1 MKFIQKHILLISIG
15 FLYPMTGLLSQGTLV
30 LDRSKAKVDPAIPA
44 EMLATLA
51 ATLEKSLAD
60 YAHYSTLYD
69 KGEKSVNSASVNQF
83 ISLFD
88 ASTAML
94 VKDYLFDS
102 IPTQYDIN
110 DYFISVLEG
119 PMSSKGIEAEV
130 SGPVLVEV
138 YRDPNATD
146 QIVSTVLITKVLKN
160 YQQATGTG
168 YFLKPVSRKLVL
180 TYRTPSYYL
189 EEALISSIA
198 YYSSEAIS
206 SKPVAVAPAPTTQ
219 VQGRCV
225 LIDASTV
232 LPEGVNEDTLA
243 LLEKLVCDALDEYRA
258 TASLLDSTAGAVTG
272 ASASRFQQLFSSGA
286 SLHLSDYREYPENIE
301 VTAYREDVFKFFR
314 NSGVQFE
321 LSNAR
326 IKSISYDPDG
336 FYFVK
341 VLATKEVPQYLDDE
355 SYEIK
360 ESGKK
365 RSFEFEIDYIIVE
378 RVMSDPLIERA
389 ISTAIVKP
397 EEKRTLLSFGPNLTS
412 GLVSGTPIS
421 GYEYITD
428 NTTLGSTL
436 GLGFQLD
443 LISNFLAKHRAPK
456 KPLFLATGLSFQTF
470 TLEAEGTN
478 LIYNDSLNT
487 IDGLQGIQSK
497 EIFEIKD
504 KIPMKVIGIP
514 LGIEYR
520 LIGAAN
526 KKFELFLGG
535 KIVPTYLLGG
545 ESSFS
550 ADGFYNLTYE
560 QFGFSFYDDQNQF
573 QLKPQENKG
582 VDSLYGIGR
591 FNVDDNRGSEFASKF
606 LLGYKLETSM
616 LLSLSANFYLNARIG
631 YGGYFGEIIASNDT
645 TPPKFPLSD
654 KPKDGQNVSRNTLF
668 EDYYNSIKLSYL
680 SFSVGLAYRLN

>member
-1 MKFIQKHILLISIG
+1 MKFILKYFLLIFIG
-15 FLYPMTGLLSQGTLV
+15 FLCPMARLLSQGTLA
-30 LDRSKAKVDPAIPA
+30 LDKSKAKVDPAIPA
-44 EMLATLA
+44 EMLATLS

-60 YAHYSTLYD
+60 YAVYSTLYD
-69 KGEKSVNSASVNQF
+69 KESKSVNSASVNQF

-88 ASTAML
+88 ASSAML

-119 PMSSKGIEAEV
+119 PMNSKGIEAEV
-130 SGPVLVEV
+130 SSPVLVEV

-146 QIVSTVLITKVLKN
+146 QIVSKVLITKVLKN
-160 YQQATGTG
+160 YLQATGTG
-168 YFLKPVSRKLVL
+168 YFLKPVTRKLIL
-180 TYRTPSYYL
+180 AYRTPSYYL

-198 YYSSEAIS
+198 YYSPEALS
-206 SKPVAVAPAPTTQ
+206 SKSVAVVPAPTTQ
-219 VQGRCV
+219 VQRRCV

-243 LLEKLVCDALDEYRA
+243 LIEKLVCDALDEYRA
-258 TASLLDSTAGAVTG
+258 TASLLDSTAGTVTG
-272 ASASRFQQLFSSGA
+272 ASASRFQLLFSSGA

-321 LSNAR
+321 LSNTR

-397 EEKRTLLSFGPNLTS
+397 EVKRTLLSFGPNFSS
-412 GLVSGTPIS
+412 GVVSGTPKS
-421 GYEYITD
+421 GYEDITD
-428 NTTLGSTL
+428 HTTFGSVP
-436 GLGFQLD
+436 GIGFQVD
-443 LISNFLAKHRAPK
+443 LISNFTAKHRAPK
-456 KPLFLATGLSFQTF
+456 KPLFLAVGLSFQTF
-470 TLEAEGTN
+470 TLEAEATD
-478 LIYNDSLNT
+478 LNDEKDSIT
-487 IDGLQGIQSK
+487 IDGIMGTESR
-497 EIFEIKD
+497 EIALLKD
-504 KIPMKVIGIP
+504 RIPMKVIGVP
-514 LGIEYR
+514 LGVEYR
-520 LIGAAN
+520 VIGAEN

-560 QFGFSFYDDQNQF
+560 QFGFSFYDDQKEF
-573 QLKPQENKG
+573 QLKPTERFQIDDK
-582 VDSLYGIGR
+582 YGIGS
-591 FNVDDNRGSEFASKF
+591 FNVDDNNGTKMDSKF

-631 YGGYFGEIIASNDT
+631 YGGYFGEIITPSDT
-645 TPPKFPLSD
+645 TPDFPLSE
-654 KPKDGQNVSRNTLF
+654 KPESGQIVSRNTLF
-668 EDYYNSIKLSYL
+668 ADYYDSIDLSYL
-680 SFSVGLAYRLN
+680 SFSIGLAYRLK

>member
-1 MKFIQKHILLISIG
+1 MKFIHKHILLVFIS
-15 FLYPMTGLLSQGTLV
+15 FLCPMTGLLAQEPLA

-44 EMLATLA
+44 EMMATLS
-51 ATLEKSLAD
+51 ATLEKVLAE
-60 YAHYSTLYD
+60 YAVYSTLYD
-69 KGEKSVNSASVNQF
+69 KETKSVNSSSVNQF

-88 ASTAML
+88 ASSAML

-130 SGPVLVEV
+130 SSPVLVEV
-138 YRDPNATD
+138 YMDPNATD
-146 QIVSTVLITKVLKN
+146 QIVSKVLITKVLKN
-160 YQQATGTG
+160 YQQTTGTG
-168 YFLKPVSRKLVL
+168 YFLKPVTRKLVL

-189 EEALISSIA
+189 EEALLSSIA
-198 YYSSEAIS
+198 YYSPEALS
-206 SKPVAVAPAPTTQ
+206 SKPIAVAPAPTIQ
-219 VQGRCV
+219 LQRKCV
-225 LIDASTV
+225 LIDANSV

-243 LLEKLVCDALDEYRA
+243 LIEKLVCDALDEYRA
-258 TASLLDSTAGAVTG
+258 TASLLDSTVGAVTG

-314 NSGVQFE
+314 TTGVQFE
-321 LSNAR
+321 LNNAR

-412 GLVSGTPIS
+412 GLVSGTPKS
-421 GYEYITD
+421 GYEDITD
-428 NTTLGSTL
+428 NTTFGSAP
-436 GLGFQLD
+436 GLGFQVD
-443 LISNFLAKHRAPK
+443 LISNFTAKHRAPK
-456 KPLFLATGLSFQTF
+456 KPLFLAAGLSFQTF
-470 TLEAEGTN
+470 TLEADATDLNYEK
-478 LIYNDSLNT
+478 DSIT
-487 IDGLQGIQSK
+487 IDGIMGMESR
-497 EIFEIKD
+497 EIALLKD
-504 KIPMKVIGIP
+504 RIPIKVIGLP
-514 LGIEYR
+514 LGVEYR
-520 LIGAAN
+520 VIGGEN

-535 KIVPTYLLGG
+535 RIVPTYLLGG

-550 ADGFYNLTYE
+550 TDGFYNLTYE
-560 QFGFSFYDDQNQF
+560 QFGFSFYDDQKEF
-573 QLKPQENKG
+573 QLKPTERSQIDDK
-582 VDSLYGIGR
+582 YGIGS
-591 FNVDDNRGSEFASKF
+591 FNVDDNKGSEIESKF
-606 LLGYKLETSM
+606 LLGYKLETSV
-616 LLSLSANFYLNARIG
+616 LISLSANFYLNARVG
-631 YGGYFGEIIASNDT
+631 YGGYFGEII
-645 TPPKFPLSD
+645 TPSDSTPEFPLSE
-654 KPKDGQNVSRNTLF
+654 KPRDGQIVSRNTLF
-668 EDYYNSIKLSYL
+668 EDYYSSIDLSYL
-680 SFSVGLAYRLN
+680 SFSVGLSYRLN

>member
-1 MKFIQKHILLISIG
+1 
-15 FLYPMTGLLSQGTLV
+15 MTGLLAQEPLV
-30 LDRSKAKVDPAIPA
+30 LDRSKAKEDPAIPA
-44 EMLATLA
+44 EMLATLS
-51 ATLEKSLAD
+51 ATLEKALAD
-60 YAHYSTLYD
+60 YAVYSTLYD
-69 KGEKSVNSASVNQF
+69 KEAKSVNSASVNQF

-88 ASTAML
+88 ASSAML

-130 SGPVLVEV
+130 SSPVLVEV
-138 YRDPNATD
+138 YRDSNATD
-146 QIVSTVLITKVLKN
+146 QIVSKVLVTKVLKN
-160 YQQATGTG
+160 YLQATGTG
-168 YFLKPVSRKLVL
+168 YFLKPVTRKLIL

-198 YYSSEAIS
+198 YYSPEALS
-206 SKPVAVAPAPTTQ
+206 SKPLAVVPTPTTQ
-219 VQGRCV
+219 VQRSCV
-225 LIDASTV
+225 LRDANTK
-232 LPEGVNEDTLA
+232 LPEGFNEDTIVLIET
-243 LLEKLVCDALDEYRA
+243 LICDALDKYRTAA
-258 TASLLDSTAGAVTG
+258 TLFDSTAGTVTG
-272 ASASRFQQLFSSGA
+272 VSASNFQKLFSSGS
-286 SLHLSDYREYPENIE
+286 SLHLSDFREYPENIE
-301 VTAYREDVFKFFR
+301 VSTYREDVFKFFGTK
-314 NSGVQFE
+314 GVQFE

-397 EEKRTLLSFGPNLTS
+397 EEKRTLLSFGPNLSS
-412 GLVSGTPIS
+412 GLVSGTPKS

-428 NTTLGSTL
+428 NTTFGSVP
-436 GLGFQLD
+436 GLGFQVD
-443 LISNFLAKHRAPK
+443 LISNFLAKHRSSK
-456 KPLFLATGLSFQTF
+456 KPLFLAAGLSFQTF
-470 TLEAEGTN
+470 TIEAEGTN
-478 LIYNDSLNT
+478 LTYSESLNT
-487 IDGLQGIQSK
+487 IDDLQGMQSK
-497 EIFEIKD
+497 EIFEMKD
-504 KIPMKVIGIP
+504 QIPMKVIGLP
-514 LGIEYR
+514 LGVEYR
-520 LIGAAN
+520 VIGAEN

-560 QFGFSFYDDQNQF
+560 QFGFSFYDDQKEF
-573 QLKPQENKG
+573 QLKPTERSQIDDK
-582 VDSLYGIGR
+582 YGIGS
-591 FNVDDNRGSEFASKF
+591 FNVDDNKGSEMSSKF
-606 LLGYKLETSM
+606 LLGYKLESSM
-616 LLSLSANFYLNARIG
+616 LISLSANFYLNARIG
-631 YGGYFGEIIASNDT
+631 YGGYFGEIIAPNDS
-645 TPPKFPLSD
+645 TPPDFPLYD
-654 KPKDGQNVSRNTLF
+654 KPKDGQNVTRNTLF
-668 EDYYNSIKLSYL
+668 EDYYSSIKLSYL